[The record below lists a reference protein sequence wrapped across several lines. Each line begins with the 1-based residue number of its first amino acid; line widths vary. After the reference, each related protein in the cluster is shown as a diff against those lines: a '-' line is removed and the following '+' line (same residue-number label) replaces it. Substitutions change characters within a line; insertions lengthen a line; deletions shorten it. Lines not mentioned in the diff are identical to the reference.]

1 VTNIIIFVR
10 IKKINFHLKK
20 KIAVVIVTYNG
31 SFWIKRNI
39 SSVLNSDYPV
49 HIIVVDNAS
58 TDTSVALLE
67 TFPEIE
73 IIKNTTNLGFGKA
86 NNIGI
91 KKALQDGADY
101 IFLLNQDTWIFNN
114 TVTNLVAKMEQNPT
128 FGIISPLHFSSDGVH
143 LDSNFYTY
151 YNRKIHTVAPDTVEV
166 PFVNAAAWLV
176 SNSCFKK
183 VGLFEP
189 LFNHYGEDRN
199 FADRVRFHDF
209 KIGIVEDSSICHDR
223 TITRNFKKDLLQS
236 KYLILISILD
246 VNRSLFLAQLKGL
259 KAALGL
265 PKYFTKHYT
274 WKQCTV
280 LFIKL
285 TSYYFNLFFFK
296 LKTIL
301 AIRKKSRLGINGV

>member
-1 VTNIIIFVR
+1 M
-10 IKKINFHLKK
+10 KK

-39 SSVLNSDYPV
+39 ASVLNSDYPV

-91 KKALQDGADY
+91 KKALLGGTDY
-101 IFLLNQDTWIFNN
+101 IFLLNQDTWIFEN
-114 TVTNLVAKMEQNPT
+114 TITNLFTRIEQNPT
-128 FGIISPLHFSSDGVH
+128 FGIMSPLHFSADGVH
-143 LDSNFYTY
+143 LDTNFHTY
-151 YNRKIHTVAPDTVEV
+151 YNRKTDRLAAPDIVEV

-176 SNSCFKK
+176 SSSCFKK

-199 FADRVRFHDF
+199 FADRVRFHNF
-209 KIGIVEDSSICHDR
+209 KIGIAKDAAICHDR

-236 KYLILISILD
+236 KYLILICILD
-246 VNRSLFLAQLKGL
+246 INRSLFLAQFKGL
-259 KAALGL
+259 KA
-265 PKYFTKHYT
+265 
-274 WKQCTV
+274 V
-280 LFIKL
+280 
-285 TSYYFNLFFFK
+285 
-296 LKTIL
+296 
-301 AIRKKSRLGINGV
+301 

>member
-1 VTNIIIFVR
+1 ME
-10 IKKINFHLKK
+10 K

-31 SFWIKRNI
+31 SFWINKNI
-39 SSVLNSDYPV
+39 SSVLSAGYPV

-73 IIKNTTNLGFGKA
+73 IIKSHTNLGFGKA

-91 KKALQDGADY
+91 KKALEGGADY
-101 IFLLNQDTWIFNN
+101 IFLLNQDTWIFED
-114 TVTNLVAKMEQNPT
+114 TITNLVVKMEQNPI
-128 FGIISPLHFSSDGVH
+128 FGIMSPLHFSADGVH
-143 LDSNFYTY
+143 LDANFNTY
-151 YNRKIHTVAPDTVEV
+151 YHRKADRLAAQDIVEV

-176 SNSCFKK
+176 SSSCFKK

-199 FADRVRFHDF
+199 FADRVRFHNF
-209 KIGIVEDSSICHDR
+209 KIGIAEDAVICHDR

-236 KYLILISILD
+236 KYLILIFILD
-246 VNRSLFLAQLKGL
+246 INTSLFLAQLKGL

-265 PKYFTKHYT
+265 PKYFTKYYS
-274 WKQCTV
+274 WKQCSL

-285 TSYYFNLFFFK
+285 MSYYFNLFFKF
-296 LKTIL
+296 KTIV
-301 AIRKKSRLGINGV
+301 AIRKKSRLGTNGM